1 MIAILFEIEKEER
14 LVVAVV
20 NLFRQK
26 YRTPDRKA
34 IVMPAHGRL
43 RVQPR
48 CCGVER
54 IVCGVI
60 IGAAMKIVRAGL
72 HDVIEKAAAD
82 LSVFRR
88 EVARQ
93 NGDFLKGIHA
103 WLNLR
108 LGRGY
113 LAITRVLTFE
123 PIRSRVAGSAVDLD
137 RGVRDNVTAG
147 QELRYR

>member
-1 MIAILFEIEKEER
+1 
-14 LVVAVV
+14 
-20 NLFRQK
+20 
-26 YRTPDRKA
+26 
-34 IVMPAHGRL
+34 
-43 RVQPR
+43 
-48 CCGVER
+48 
-54 IVCGVI
+54 
-60 IGAAMKIVRAGL
+60 GAAMKIVRAGL

-123 PIRSRVAGSAVDLD
+123 SIRSRVAGSAVDLD
-137 RGVRDNVTAG
+137 RGVRDNVSAG
-147 QELRYR
+147 QELRHRSRIPNAGTARGRADRQHGESIDGIGPDVV